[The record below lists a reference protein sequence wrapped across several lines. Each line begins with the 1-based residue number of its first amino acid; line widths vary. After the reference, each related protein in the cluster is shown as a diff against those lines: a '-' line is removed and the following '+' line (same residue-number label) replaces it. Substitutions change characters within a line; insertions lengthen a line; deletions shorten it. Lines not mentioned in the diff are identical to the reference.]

1 MTSTQQRQTL
11 LPLIKQAV
19 QDGARL
25 HHACA
30 QIGLSARTVQRW
42 LGSCAGSCAGA
53 GDRRTRT
60 LRAKTCPP
68 NKLSLAQR
76 NAALLVLNSCAFKDL
91 PPSQIVPA
99 LADAGQYVAS
109 ESTMYRLLRE
119 AGQMSHRRLERA
131 PRKVSKPR
139 ALVASKPDQVYC
151 WDITYLPAPVR
162 GMYFYLYL
170 FIDLFSRKIVGW
182 QVFDCESAGLAAGLL
197 RDICERRAIPV
208 GQLTVHSD
216 NGSPMKGQTMLATM
230 EQLGVAASRS
240 RPSVSNDNPYSES
253 LFRTLKYRPQMPVKP
268 FKDLLH
274 ARRWVADLVHWYN
287 HEHRHSAIRFVT
299 PNERHAGLDKSI
311 LQNREVVYAAARH
324 ANPSRWSGDT
334 RDWST
339 IDEVHLNPNTVQ
351 NKESRFT
358 QKIT

>member
-1 MTSTQQRQTL
+1 MTSPQQRQTL
-11 LPLIKQAV
+11 LPLIQQAV

-25 HHACA
+25 HNACA

-42 LGSCAGSCAGA
+42 LGSCASVGAGA

-60 LRAKTCPP
+60 LRAKTTPP
-68 NKLSLAQR
+68 NKLSLAER
-76 NAALLVLNSCAFKDL
+76 NAALSVLNSCAFKDL
-91 PPSQIVPA
+91 PPSQIVPR
-99 LADAGQYVAS
+99 LADAGQYLAS

-119 AGQMSHRRLERA
+119 AGQMMHRRLERA

-151 WDITYLPAPVR
+151 WDITYLPAPVC
-162 GMYFYLYL
+162 GMHFYLYL
-170 FIDLFSRKIVGW
+170 FVDLFSRCIVGW
-182 QVFDCESAGLAAGLL
+182 QVFDCESARLASGLL
-197 RDICERRAIPV
+197 KDICQRRGIPE

-253 LFRTLKYRPQMPVKP
+253 LFRTLKHRPQMPVKP
-268 FKDLLH
+268 FKDLLD
-274 ARRWVADLVHWYN
+274 ARRWVADLVDWYN

-311 LQNREVVYAAARH
+311 LQNREVVYAAARQ
-324 ANPSRWSGDT
+324 ANPSRWSGAS
-334 RDWST
+334 RNWST
-339 IDEVHLNPNTVQ
+339 IDEVHLNPTTAK
-351 NKESRFT
+351 NKEPRFT
-358 QKIT
+358 QEIT

>member
-1 MTSTQQRQTL
+1 
-11 LPLIKQAV
+11 
-19 QDGARL
+19 
-25 HHACA
+25 
-30 QIGLSARTVQRW
+30 
-42 LGSCAGSCAGA
+42 
-53 GDRRTRT
+53 
-60 LRAKTCPP
+60 
-68 NKLSLAQR
+68 
-76 NAALLVLNSCAFKDL
+76 
-91 PPSQIVPA
+91 
-99 LADAGQYVAS
+99 
-109 ESTMYRLLRE
+109 
-119 AGQMSHRRLERA
+119 
-131 PRKVSKPR
+131 
-139 ALVASKPDQVYC
+139 
-151 WDITYLPAPVR
+151 
-162 GMYFYLYL
+162 
-170 FIDLFSRKIVGW
+170 
-182 QVFDCESAGLAAGLL
+182 
-197 RDICERRAIPV
+197 
-208 GQLTVHSD
+208 
-216 NGSPMKGQTMLATM
+216 M

-351 NKESRFT
+351 KKESRFA